1 MSHRY
6 YIDWHPLIR
15 SIIVL
20 LSSIFLFGLLNY
32 IFWIEENKYN
42 AIIITFISIIML
54 ILVILGVTYSI
65 PLVVTPRFM
74 IVSSYYANIL
84 RIDVR
89 KISYEEIHH
98 ITNEARSSSWG
109 NFPYII
115 IVLHDGSEYIIN
127 KMYLSNK
134 NYRTV
139 INNNYYPLIL
149 DTGI

>member
-42 AIIITFISIIML
+42 AIIITFISIIIL

-115 IVLHDGSEYIIN
+115 IVLHDGNEYIIN